1 MKKANVF
8 IILCFII
15 ILSGCQLTNPF
26 DQYYRLA
33 LQAIANGVDEAALD
47 YAEKL
52 SEWVTT
58 PDQRAIS
65 CMINGY
71 AYFIAENYNMAL
83 LEFDSSDDISQTSE
97 SIAGLIMTYFMVEQF
112 ELINFQLDQ
121 LSAFHENWAM
131 KVNNQELSKTGLYTI
146 CALSSAIQNDK
157 DIFDSIKSKISH
169 EKAQEMEA
177 FFFD

>member
-33 LQAIANGVDEAALD
+33 LQAIANGADEAALD

-65 CMINGY
+65 CMIYGY
-71 AYFIAENYNMAL
+71 AYFIAENYNRAL

-97 SIAGLIMTYFMVEQF
+97 SVAGLIMTYFMIEQY
-112 ELINFQLDQ
+112 ELINFHLDQ
-121 LSAFHENWAM
+121 LSAFQNNWTM
-131 KVNNQELSKTGLYTI
+131 KVNNQELSKTGLFTI
-146 CALSSAIQNDK
+146 CALSSAIQDNIS
-157 DIFDSIKSKISH
+157 IFDNLKSKISH

-177 FFFD
+177 FFFE